1 LTFEFTTFL
10 YAIIAFGIL
19 YYFLSKKAFGPLFAM
34 MEKRR
39 EQVLSELNT
48 AEKNRVDSIQ
58 LLTEQKE
65 ALNTARK
72 EAYDIIEQSRTISAK
87 QADEV
92 LAKARA
98 EAGRLNAEAIKNIEI
113 EKNKA
118 IAALRSQVSAMS
130 VMIASKIIEKQVDEK
145 SQEQLI
151 EHYLKEVG
159 GQS

>member
-19 YYFLSKKAFGPLFAM
+19 YYFLSKKAFGPLFNM

-39 EQVLSELNT
+39 EHVLNELSA
-48 AEKNRVDSIQ
+48 AENNRKEAIQ
-58 LLTEQKE
+58 LLADQKD
-65 ALNTARK
+65 ALNNARK
-72 EAYDIIEQSRTISAK
+72 EAYDIIEQSRTVSAK
-87 QADEV
+87 QADEM
-92 LAKARA
+92 LAKARE
-98 EAGRLNAEAIKNIEI
+98 EAGRINAEAIKNIEI

>member
-1 LTFEFTTFL
+1 MTFEFTTFL

-39 EQVLSELNT
+39 EQVLSELQT
-48 AEKNRVDSIQ
+48 AEKNRVESMQ

-72 EAYDIIEQSRTISAK
+72 EAYDIIEQSRTVSAK

-92 LAKARA
+92 IAKARA
-98 EAGRLNAEAIKNIEI
+98 EAGRLNDEAIKNIEI

-159 GQS
+159 GKS